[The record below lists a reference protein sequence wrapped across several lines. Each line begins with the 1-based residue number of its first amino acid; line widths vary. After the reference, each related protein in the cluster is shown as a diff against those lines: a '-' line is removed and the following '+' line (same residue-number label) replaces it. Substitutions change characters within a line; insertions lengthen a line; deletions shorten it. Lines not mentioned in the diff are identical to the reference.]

1 MSILLDNEELTIDI
15 CATCDLS
22 QIAINE
28 HASDAECRRCQS
40 ALNTVAKNQ
49 LRKVDK
55 EMDSARGKKP
65 LDRLA
70 AYDELM
76 ASIRALTQDTPASA

>member
-1 MSILLDNEELTIDI
+1 MGILLDDEELTTDI

-49 LRKVDK
+49 LRKVVK
-55 EMDSARGKKP
+55 EMGKSRNKKP

-76 ASIRALTQDTPASA
+76 DAIAKLP